1 MSKCHLMAH
10 ILLSV
15 PLAVLEFP
23 KFQVFPLVLE
33 FPQFQM
39 FPLVME
45 FLHLLVLHLHL
56 VFLKPSSRPIFVF
69 YLYIFLRIWYT
80 KLQKLQKTKS
90 TVQL

>member
-15 PLAVLEFP
+15 PLVVLEFP
-23 KFQVFPLVLE
+23 QFQVFPLVL
-33 FPQFQM
+33 
-39 FPLVME
+39 E

-69 YLYIFLRIWYT
+69 YHCIFFGIW
-80 KLQKLQKTKS
+80 
-90 TVQL
+90 